1 MDFTSFMQAMSNPQ
15 GYIFNMFAGQLIKEH
30 PDEWQKAQGLVQG
43 KSHKAQIAEL
53 SKLYKS
59 KGMNLEATARQF
71 GVQL

>member
-1 MDFTSFMQAMSNPQ
+1 MNLTEMMQAMSNPQ

-43 KSHKAQIAEL
+43 RSRKAQIAEL

-59 KGMNLEATARQF
+59 KGMDLEATARQF
-71 GVQL
+71 GVHL